1 MKPGTALKMSGVE
14 TRWVV
19 DGENAAQMGAKAAR
33 AALSNGGLD
42 WSEID
47 AIVGTSGT
55 PDQPIPCNAALI
67 QEELGLGESGIP
79 SFDINTTCMSFLA
92 GFDLVSYL
100 IEAGRFRKVLL
111 VSSDIPSCGLNPKQI
126 EAYCLF
132 GDAAVAVV
140 VGPSGKD
147 ESSRIHASRLE
158 TYASGAHTCEVAG
171 GGTRLHATRYNAKN
185 TSDYL
190 FSMDGPGVFK
200 QASHTLPKL
209 IKKVLAD
216 SGFGLDE
223 IQVAIPHQASSSAME
238 LMRRRL
244 DIPPEKW
251 MVTVQDY
258 GNTIAASIPLA
269 LDEAIRQGKL
279 TRGGKAIFVATSAGF
294 SIGAMTFT
302 Y

>member
-1 MKPGTALKMSGVE
+1 LGIGRYLPSRKVSASEIDARLDMKPGTALKLSGVE

-19 DGENAAQMGAKAAR
+19 DGENAAQMGAKAVR
-33 AALSNGGLD
+33 AALSNAGLD

-158 TYASGAHTCEVAG
+158 ELKAEGQ
-171 GGTRLHATRYNAKN
+171 LI
-185 TSDYL
+185 
-190 FSMDGPGVFK
+190 GP
-200 QASHTLPKL
+200 LR
-209 IKKVLAD
+209 
-216 SGFGLDE
+216 
-223 IQVAIPHQASSSAME
+223 SSSSTPRSAFS
-238 LMRRRL
+238 RS
-244 DIPPEKW
+244 
-251 MVTVQDY
+251 
-258 GNTIAASIPLA
+258 TIAVRTRAFRWTAGASMMA
-269 LDEAIRQGKL
+269 
-279 TRGGKAIFVATSAGF
+279 S
-294 SIGAMTFT
+294 
-302 Y
+302 